1 MLDCALISSDEA
13 FRHLVLGLVRQPAAQ
28 ARLVVDLPESA
39 EELGSEEL
47 AKILGAGPSIV
58 FLDLGGTVDGLGSL
72 QAMSQE
78 APDIGYVVTGP
89 KLSADNLLTVMRA
102 GATEYLPR
110 PLSRD
115 ETLEAFRRVRR
126 RAKPSDTAAP
136 MELGKLV
143 TLFSAKGGTGVTTV
157 ATNLSVALARQTSKE
172 VLLIDLAPSMG
183 TAAINMGLQPRYTY
197 VDVIQNFH
205 RIDEEL
211 LTSFLEKHESGVSIL
226 ASPLAPADSDSIGP
240 EQVLALIRYCRRFFG
255 FVVVDP
261 GNSLNTT
268 VNAVLMESEQQ
279 VLVLTPEL
287 PALRN
292 LKRALDTVG
301 RMNGKPPPMVVLN
314 QFKEGLGLSAKDV
327 EDGLRLGLAAVL
339 AKDDRVIFES
349 INLGRP
355 AVLVGKSR
363 FSKALLALS
372 GKIAGPDRL
381 PIRAPSLF
389 SRFSSN
395 RNKTKSSKKERD

>member
-1 MLDCALISSDEA
+1 
-13 FRHLVLGLVRQPAAQ
+13 
-28 ARLVVDLPESA
+28 
-39 EELGSEEL
+39 
-47 AKILGAGPSIV
+47 
-58 FLDLGGTVDGLGSL
+58 
-72 QAMSQE
+72 
-78 APDIGYVVTGP
+78 
-89 KLSADNLLTVMRA
+89 
-102 GATEYLPR
+102 
-110 PLSRD
+110 
-115 ETLEAFRRVRR
+115 
-126 RAKPSDTAAP
+126 
-136 MELGKLV
+136 
-143 TLFSAKGGTGVTTV
+143 V

-197 VDVIQNFH
+197 IDVIQNFH

-211 LTSFLEKHESGVSIL
+211 LTSFLERHESGVSIL
-226 ASPLAPADSDSIGP
+226 ASPLVPADSDSIGP

-279 VLVLTPEL
+279 ILVLTPEL

-339 AKDDRVIFES
+339 EKDDRAIFES